1 MIKAYCYGVFADTMT
16 DEEFYEVE
24 KAQRECH
31 AAWAENFSAVSEL
44 LEMNHIIDNA
54 DQLAAYP
61 IAKGSVYKGNYSY
74 PRRGEKFRLGIK
86 FTSTAQA
93 QKAMNA
99 LEDGTKTLK
108 DFVNTFDTTPNLT
121 RKQICECL

>member
-44 LEMNHIIDNA
+44 LEMNHIIDNLTM
-54 DQLAAYP
+54 DNKTDEYIVWLVELVDDSN
-61 IAKGSVYKGNYSY
+61 I
-74 PRRGEKFRLGIK
+74 L
-86 FTSTAQA
+86 FTTSPPSRTPARCS
-93 QKAMNA
+93 KMCIP
-99 LEDGTKTLK
+99 LLK
-108 DFVNTFDTTPNLT
+108 W
-121 RKQICECL
+121 RS

>member
-44 LEMNHIIDNA
+44 LEMNHIIDNLTM
-54 DQLAAYP
+54 D
-61 IAKGSVYKGNYSY
+61 N
-74 PRRGEKFRLGIK
+74 
-86 FTSTAQA
+86 
-93 QKAMNA
+93 
-99 LEDGTKTLK
+99 KTDEYIVWMIPTFSSQPARMSPSRTPARCSKMCIPLLK
-108 DFVNTFDTTPNLT
+108 W
-121 RKQICECL
+121 RS

>member
-44 LEMNHIIDNA
+44 L
-54 DQLAAYP
+54 
-61 IAKGSVYKGNYSY
+61 
-74 PRRGEKFRLGIK
+74 
-86 FTSTAQA
+86 
-93 QKAMNA
+93 
-99 LEDGTKTLK
+99 
-108 DFVNTFDTTPNLT
+108 
-121 RKQICECL
+121 

>member
-44 LEMNHIIDNA
+44 LEMNHRQFD
-54 DQLAAYP
+54 DGQQDGRVHCLA
-61 IAKGSVYKGNYSY
+61 
-74 PRRGEKFRLGIK
+74 R
-86 FTSTAQA
+86 
-93 QKAMNA
+93 
-99 LEDGTKTLK
+99 
-108 DFVNTFDTTPNLT
+108 
-121 RKQICECL
+121 

>member
-44 LEMNHIIDNA
+44 LEMI
-54 DQLAAYP
+54 
-61 IAKGSVYKGNYSY
+61 
-74 PRRGEKFRLGIK
+74 
-86 FTSTAQA
+86 TSST
-93 QKAMNA
+93 
-99 LEDGTKTLK
+99 
-108 DFVNTFDTTPNLT
+108 
-121 RKQICECL
+121 I